1 VVETSARLEELRI
14 LLPEPVHGLQHVSA
28 VLGIPRWWPT
38 WARVGVV
45 FAHDVG
51 GSIEDPLLVHLQTQL
66 TERRCLTL
74 RFNFPFAEAGKR
86 RPDSPQTLR
95 RVMRGALA
103 ALARDPSAAPA
114 KVFVGGM
121 GLGALAA
128 ADLSAARVR
137 VDGLCFL
144 GFPLHPPDK
153 PELASTE
160 PLSRVVA
167 PMLFVQGAR
176 DKRCDLG
183 ALKQRLTRVGA
194 PTALH
199 VCREADHHFRVL
211 KKSGRTDAEV
221 RDEVLAVVE
230 TWIHKTVGA
239 PI

>member
-14 LLPEPVHGLQHVSA
+14 PLPEPVHGLQHVSA

-38 WARVGVV
+38 GARVGVV
-45 FAHDVG
+45 WAHDA
-51 GSIEDPLLVHLQTQL
+51 GSSLADPLLAHLQAQL

-74 RFNFPFAEAGKR
+74 RFNFPFAEAGTR
-86 RPDSPQTLR
+86 RPDPQQTLR
-95 RVMRGALA
+95 RVMRSAIA
-103 ALARDPSAAPA
+103 ALGRDPSAAPG
-114 KVFVGGM
+114 KLFVGGM

-144 GFPLHPPDK
+144 GFPLHPPDR
-153 PELASTE
+153 PALANTE

-176 DKRCDLG
+176 DRRCDL
-183 ALKQRLTRVGA
+183 ATLKQRLSHVGA

-199 VCREADHHFRVL
+199 VCPEADHRFRVL
-211 KKSGRTDAEV
+211 KKSGRSDAEV

>member
-14 LLPEPVHGLQHVSA
+14 PLPEPLHGLQHVSA
-28 VLGIPRWWPT
+28 VMGIPRWWPT
-38 WARVGVV
+38 GARVGVLL
-45 FAHDVG
+45 AHDLG
-51 GSIEDPLLVHLQTQL
+51 GNYQDPLLAHLQAQL

-86 RPDSPQTLR
+86 RADSPQTLR
-95 RVMRGALA
+95 RVMRSALA

-114 KVFVGGM
+114 KLFVGGM
-121 GLGALAA
+121 GLGATAA

-144 GFPLHPPDK
+144 GFPLHPPGR
-153 PELASTE
+153 PELAHAE

-176 DKRCDLG
+176 DRRCDLA
-183 ALKQRLTRVGA
+183 ALKQRLSRVGA

-199 VCREADHHFRVL
+199 VCREADHHFHVL